1 MKIKICGMKL
11 TSNIIEVS
19 KINPDYMGFIF
30 WEKSKR
36 FFNGTIP
43 SISEN
48 IKKTGVFVNS
58 PISFILNKI
67 KKHDLNAVQL
77 HGDESI
83 DFCKKIKL
91 LTDIEIIKVFKVN
104 DNFNFNKILSFDKVC
119 DYYLFDTKG
128 KLPGGNGFRFDW
140 EILKKYPYK
149 KKFFLSGGIGLLDIN
164 NLKKILKLNLPI
176 HAIDVNSKFELR
188 NEIKNVN
195 DLSNFKK
202 QLLL

>member
-1 MKIKICGMKL
+1 MKL

-36 FFNGTIP
+36 FFSGNIP
-43 SISEN
+43 NISEN
-48 IKKTGVFVNS
+48 IKKTGVFVDS
-58 PISFILNKI
+58 PINVILNKI
-67 KKHDLNAVQL
+67 KKHDLNAIQL

-104 DNFNFNKILSFDKVC
+104 ANFHFNKILSFDKVC

-188 NEIKNVN
+188 NGIKNVN

>member
-1 MKIKICGMKL
+1 MKL

-36 FFNGTIP
+36 FFNGNIP
-43 SISEN
+43 NISEN
-48 IKKTGVFVNS
+48 IKKTGVFVDS
-58 PISFILNKI
+58 PINVILNKI
-67 KKHDLNAVQL
+67 KKHNLNAIQL

-128 KLPGGNGFRFDW
+128 KLPGGNGFHFDW

-149 KKFFLSGGIGLLDIN
+149 KKFFLSGGIGLLDIY

-188 NEIKNVN
+188 NGIKNVN

>member
-1 MKIKICGMKL
+1 MKL

-36 FFNGTIP
+36 FFNGNIP
-43 SISEN
+43 NISEN
-48 IKKTGVFVNS
+48 IKKTGVFVDS
-58 PISFILNKI
+58 PINVILNKI
-67 KKHDLNAVQL
+67 KKHDLNAIQL

-83 DFCKKIKL
+83 
-91 LTDIEIIKVFKVN
+91 
-104 DNFNFNKILSFDKVC
+104 
-119 DYYLFDTKG
+119 
-128 KLPGGNGFRFDW
+128 GFHFDW

-149 KKFFLSGGIGLLDIN
+149 KKFFLSGGIGLLDIY

-188 NEIKNVN
+188 NGIKNVN

>member
-128 KLPGGNGFRFDW
+128 KLPGGNGFHFDW

>member
-1 MKIKICGMKL
+1 MKL

-67 KKHDLNAVQL
+67 KKHDLNALQL

-128 KLPGGNGFRFDW
+128 KLPGGNGFHFDW
-140 EILKKYPYK
+140 DILKKYPYK

>member
-1 MKIKICGMKL
+1 MKL

-36 FFNGTIP
+36 FFSGNIP
-43 SISEN
+43 NISEN
-48 IKKTGVFVNS
+48 IKKTGVFVDS
-58 PISFILNKI
+58 PINVILNKI
-67 KKHDLNAVQL
+67 KKHNLNAIQL

>member
-36 FFNGTIP
+36 FFSGNIP
-43 SISEN
+43 NISEN
-48 IKKTGVFVNS
+48 IKKTGVFVDS
-58 PISFILNKI
+58 PINVILNKI
-67 KKHDLNAVQL
+67 KKHDLNAIQL

-176 HAIDVNSKFELR
+176 HAIDVNSKFEFR
-188 NEIKNVN
+188 NGIKNVN

>member
-36 FFNGTIP
+36 FFNGNIP
-43 SISEN
+43 NISEN
-48 IKKTGVFVNS
+48 IKKTGVFVDS
-58 PISFILNKI
+58 PINAILNKI
-67 KKHDLNAVQL
+67 KKHDLNAIQL

-128 KLPGGNGFRFDW
+128 KLPGGNGFHFDW

-164 NLKKILKLNLPI
+164 NLKKFLKLNLPI

-188 NEIKNVN
+188 NGIKNVN

>member
-1 MKIKICGMKL
+1 MKL

-36 FFNGTIP
+36 FFSGNIP
-43 SISEN
+43 NISEN
-48 IKKTGVFVNS
+48 IKKTGVFVDS
-58 PISFILNKI
+58 PINVILNKI
-67 KKHDLNAVQL
+67 KKHDLNAIQL

-104 DNFNFNKILSFDKVC
+104 ANFHFNKILSFDKVC

-128 KLPGGNGFRFDW
+128 KLPGGNGFHFDW

>member
-36 FFNGTIP
+36 FFNGNIP
-43 SISEN
+43 NISEN
-48 IKKTGVFVNS
+48 IKKTGVFVDS
-58 PISFILNKI
+58 PINVILNKI
-67 KKHDLNAVQL
+67 KKHDLNAIQL

-128 KLPGGNGFRFDW
+128 KLPGGNGFHFDW

-149 KKFFLSGGIGLLDIN
+149 KKFFLSGGIGLLDIY

-188 NEIKNVN
+188 NGIKNVN

>member
-36 FFNGTIP
+36 FFNGNIP
-43 SISEN
+43 NISEN
-48 IKKTGVFVNS
+48 IKKTGVFVDS
-58 PISFILNKI
+58 PINAILNKI
-67 KKHDLNAVQL
+67 KKHDLNAIQL

-128 KLPGGNGFRFDW
+128 KLPGGNGFHFDW

-188 NEIKNVN
+188 NGIKNVN

>member
-140 EILKKYPYK
+140 ESLKKYPYK

>member
-36 FFNGTIP
+36 FFSGNIP
-43 SISEN
+43 NISEN
-48 IKKTGVFVNS
+48 IKKTGVFVDS
-58 PISFILNKI
+58 PINLILNKI
-67 KKHDLNAVQL
+67 KKHNLNAIQL

-104 DNFNFNKILSFDKVC
+104 ANFHFNKILSFDKVC

-128 KLPGGNGFRFDW
+128 KLTVGNGFHFDW

-176 HAIDVNSKFELR
+176 HAIDVNSKFEFR
-188 NEIKNVN
+188 NGIKNVN

>member
-67 KKHDLNAVQL
+67 KKHDLNAIQL

-104 DNFNFNKILSFDKVC
+104 ANFNFNKILSFDKVC

>member
-1 MKIKICGMKL
+1 MKL

-43 SISEN
+43 NISEN

-128 KLPGGNGFRFDW
+128 KLPGGNGFHFDW

-188 NEIKNVN
+188 NGIKNVN

>member
-188 NEIKNVN
+188 NGIKNVN

>member
-30 WEKSKR
+30 WDKSKR
-36 FFNGTIP
+36 FFNGNIP
-43 SISEN
+43 NISEN
-48 IKKTGVFVNS
+48 IKKTGVFVDS
-58 PISFILNKI
+58 PINAILNKI
-67 KKHDLNAVQL
+67 KKHDLNAIQL

-83 DFCKKIKL
+83 DFCKKLKL

-128 KLPGGNGFRFDW
+128 KLPGGNGFHFDW

-164 NLKKILKLNLPI
+164 NLKKFLKLNLPI

-188 NEIKNVN
+188 NGIKNVN

>member
-1 MKIKICGMKL
+1 MKL

-128 KLPGGNGFRFDW
+128 KLPGGNGFHFDW
-140 EILKKYPYK
+140 DILKKYPYK

-188 NEIKNVN
+188 NGIKNVN

>member
-1 MKIKICGMKL
+1 MKL

>member
-36 FFNGTIP
+36 FFSGNIP
-43 SISEN
+43 NISEN
-48 IKKTGVFVNS
+48 IKKTGVFVDS
-58 PISFILNKI
+58 PINVILNKI

-128 KLPGGNGFRFDW
+128 KLPGGNGFHFDW
-140 EILKKYPYK
+140 DILKKYPYK

>member
-1 MKIKICGMKL
+1 MKIKICGIKL
-11 TSNIIEVS
+11 TSNIIAVS
-19 KINPDYMGFIF
+19 KINPDYLGFIF

-43 SISEN
+43 NISEN

-67 KKHDLNAVQL
+67 KKHDLNALQL

-128 KLPGGNGFRFDW
+128 KLPGGNGFHFNW

>member
-43 SISEN
+43 NISEN
-48 IKKTGVFVNS
+48 IKKTGVFVDS
-58 PISFILNKI
+58 PINVILNKI
-67 KKHDLNAVQL
+67 KKHDLNAIQL

-188 NEIKNVN
+188 NGIKNVN

>member
-36 FFNGTIP
+36 FFSGNIP
-43 SISEN
+43 NISEN
-48 IKKTGVFVNS
+48 IKKTGVFVDS
-58 PISFILNKI
+58 PINVILNKI
-67 KKHDLNAVQL
+67 KKHDLNAIQL

-128 KLPGGNGFRFDW
+128 KLPGGNGFHFDW
-140 EILKKYPYK
+140 DILKKYPYK

>member
-36 FFNGTIP
+36 FFSGNIP
-43 SISEN
+43 NISEN
-48 IKKTGVFVNS
+48 IKKTGVFVDS
-58 PISFILNKI
+58 PINVILNKI
-67 KKHDLNAVQL
+67 KKHDLNAIQL